1 MARFLL
7 LVFLIVANW
16 PEGRTEDSGTRVVWC
31 YASGSLA
38 GGEITAYMMS
48 DRRRTEFH
56 NTSLGRQAIH
66 EPLKPADPLANVV
79 IERCDLGRRF
89 ELNTKTHE
97 YTSKEYPPKP
107 LTPEERKTRGLEE
120 PDWNT
125 STLPLFRVE
134 TSTRDTGER
143 EEIFGQEARH
153 VITTTKSTPLSE
165 STLQPSVSVT
175 DAWYIDFDS
184 RISCEPRPESKN
196 HQFGYFQT
204 GSGKHFTSRIENIE
218 VGQREVGLLIRSE
231 QNPSPH
237 TTMQM
242 QNGKDSIVFSTETNV
257 MEFLKGPM
265 DPALFEV
272 PADFKLVDH
281 LVGPPVTK

>member
-7 LVFLIVANW
+7 LVFLLVASW
-16 PEGRTEDSGTRVVWC
+16 SQGRHEDFGTRVVWR
-31 YASGSLA
+31 YASGSLV
-38 GGEITAYMMS
+38 GGEITAYTMS
-48 DRRRTEFH
+48 DRRRTEYR
-56 NTSLGRQAIH
+56 NTSLHRDAIH

-79 IERCDLGRRF
+79 IERCDLGRRY

-97 YTSKEYPPKP
+97 YTSTEYPPKP
-107 LTPEERKTRGLEE
+107 LTTEERKKRGLEE

-134 TSTRDTGER
+134 TTTRDTGER
-143 EEIFGQEARH
+143 EEIFGQVAKH
-153 VITTTKSTPLSE
+153 VITTTKTTPLSE

-184 RISCEPRPESKN
+184 RISCEPLPESKS

-237 TTMQM
+237 TPMEM
-242 QNGKDSIVFSTETNV
+242 QNGKDSVVFSNQTDV
-257 MEFLKGPM
+257 MEFFKGPI
-265 DPALFEV
+265 DPASFEV
-272 PADFKLVDH
+272 PADFKLVDR
-281 LVGPPVTK
+281 LVGPPLKP